1 MTPPKIAIIGAG
13 PGGLTL
19 ARLLQVNEIPCAVY
33 ELDKDRHNRSQGGSL
48 DLHEGSAQV
57 ALREAGLF
65 DQFMA
70 VARPEGE
77 VLKIYEPNGNLL
89 LDESTGQGE
98 RRPDSFNGR
107 PEVDRVQLR
116 DMLIDSLSPGTIHWG
131 CKLSTVKTAAE
142 GLDSVY
148 DLHFADG
155 TTETGFSLVVGADGT
170 WSRVRPLLSDTR
182 PHFSGI
188 NGVDVKL
195 SNIDAVDAKLSK
207 RVGLGMCLTL
217 GSNTTVL
224 SQRNGDGSVRS
235 YGFMRLTEDW
245 ARTCGIDWSKPVE
258 AKKQFLDLYYKDFD
272 QDSQDLILK
281 ADDDSVIPRPM
292 YMLPIGHK
300 WPHRAGLTLIGD
312 AAHVMTPFAGV
323 GVNVAMEDA
332 LQLVRSLV
340 ACRDVCAKTA
350 VKTHER
356 HLSDAVRDYEEA
368 MFIRAEAY
376 AKETWMYLNLF
387 FHERGGHAM
396 CEHFAHEKQQQK
408 QQGQQTGV
416 LETQAITVES

>member
-1 MTPPKIAIIGAG
+1 MTPPKIAIIGG
-13 PGGLTL
+13 KWYYILTS
-19 ARLLQVNEIPCAVY
+19 RLLQVNDIPCSLY
-33 ELDKDRHNRSQGGSL
+33 ELDTDRHARSQGGSL

-77 VLKIYEPNGNLL
+77 VLKIFEPNGNVL

-116 DMLIDSLSPGTIHWG
+116 DMLIDSLNPGIIKWG
-131 CKLSTVKTAAE
+131 RKLSAVKTTGD
-142 GLDSVY
+142 GLTPTY

-170 WSRVRPLLSDTR
+170 WSKVRPLLSDTR
-182 PHFSGI
+182 PYFSGI

-195 SNIDAVDAKLSK
+195 SDIDSVDPKLSK
-207 RVGLGMCLTL
+207 RVGMGMCLTL

-224 SQRNGDGSVRS
+224 SQRNGDGCVRS

-245 ARTCGIDWSKPVE
+245 AETCGIDWSKPTE
-258 AKKQFLDLYYKDFD
+258 AKKQFIDKYYDGFN
-272 QDSQDLILK
+272 QDSRDLILK

-300 WPHRAGLTLIGD
+300 WPHRAGLTLVGD

-323 GVNVAMEDA
+323 GVNVAMEDGLKLA
-332 LQLVRSLV
+332 RRLV
-340 ACRDVCAKTA
+340 ACRDICAKTELS
-350 VKTHER
+350 THER
-356 HLSDAVRDYEEA
+356 HLSNAVREYEEE
-368 MFIRAEAY
+368 MFARAESY
-376 AKETWMYLNLF
+376 AKETWMYFNLF
-387 FHERGGHAM
+387 FHEKGGRPM
-396 CEHFAHEKQQQK
+396 CEHFANAKKE
-408 QQGQQTGV
+408 
-416 LETQAITVES
+416 QAAAAAAAAAK

>member
-1 MTPPKIAIIGAG
+1 MTPPKIAIIGG
-13 PGGLTL
+13 KSSYPLVHWR
-19 ARLLQVNEIPCAVY
+19 RLLQVNAIPCNVF
-33 ELDKDRHNRSQGGSL
+33 ELDKDRRSRSQGGSL

-116 DMLIDSLSPGTIHWG
+116 DMLIDSLSPGTIQWSR
-131 CKLSTVKTAAE
+131 KLSAIKTTAN
-142 GLDSVY
+142 GLDSAY

-155 TTETGFSLVVGADGT
+155 TTETAFSLVVGADGT
-170 WSRVRPLLSDTR
+170 WSRVRPLLSDTA
-182 PHFSGI
+182 PQFSGI

-195 SNIDAVDAKLSK
+195 SNIDAVDATLSK

-217 GSNTTVL
+217 GSNTTIL

-235 YGFMRLTEDW
+235 YGFMRLAEDW
-245 ARTCGIDWSKPVE
+245 AQTCGIDWSRPAE
-258 AKKQFLDLYYKDFD
+258 AKNQFLGLYYKDFD
-272 QDSQDLILK
+272 QDSRNLILK
-281 ADDDSVIPRPM
+281 ADNDSVTPRPM
-292 YMLPIGHK
+292 YMLPIGHT

-312 AAHVMTPFAGV
+312 AAHIMPPFAGV
-323 GVNVAMEDA
+323 GDA
-332 LQLVRSLV
+332 LQLARSLV
-340 ACRDVCAKTA
+340 ACRDVCAKAA
-350 VKTHER
+350 VRTHER

-368 MFIRAEAY
+368 MFVRAEAY

-387 FHERGGHAM
+387 FHERGGHPM
-396 CEHFAHEKQQQK
+396 CEHFASEKK
-408 QQGQQTGV
+408 KQQTGV
-416 LETQAITVES
+416 PETQAVEVES

>member
-1 MTPPKIAIIGAG
+1 MPSPKIAIIGG
-13 PGGLTL
+13 KSSYLLTYWKQ
-19 ARLLQVNEIPCAVY
+19 LLQVNEIPCAVF

-77 VLKIYEPNGNLL
+77 VLKIYEPDGNLL
-89 LDESTGQGE
+89 LDESTGHGE

-116 DMLIDSLSPGTIHWG
+116 DMLIDSLSPGTIQWG
-131 CKLSTVKTAAE
+131 RKLSAVKTTAE
-142 GLDSVY
+142 GLNPTY

-155 TTETGFSLVVGADGT
+155 TTEAGFSLVVGADGT
-170 WSRVRPLLSDTR
+170 WSKVRPLLSDTR
-182 PHFSGI
+182 PQFSGI

-195 SNIDAVDAKLSK
+195 SNIDSVDAKLSE
-207 RVGLGMCLTL
+207 RVGPGMCLTL

-224 SQRNGDGSVRS
+224 SQRNGDGCVRS
-235 YGFMRLTEDW
+235 YGFMRLPENW
-245 ARTCGIDWSKPVE
+245 AQACGIDWSKPAE
-258 AKKQFLDLYYKDFD
+258 AKKQFLDLYYRAFD
-272 QDSQDLILK
+272 QDSRDLILK
-281 ADDDSVIPRPM
+281 ADDDSIVPRPM

-332 LQLVRSLV
+332 LQLARSLV
-340 ACRDVCAKTA
+340 ACKGVCAKTA
-350 VKTHER
+350 LNTHAR
-356 HLSDAVRDYEEA
+356 HLSNAVWEYEEA

-387 FHERGGHAM
+387 FHERGGYPM
-396 CEHFAHEKQQQK
+396 CEHFANEKKQQQ
-408 QQGQQTGV
+408 QQQTEVPEAQTAKVG
-416 LETQAITVES
+416 S